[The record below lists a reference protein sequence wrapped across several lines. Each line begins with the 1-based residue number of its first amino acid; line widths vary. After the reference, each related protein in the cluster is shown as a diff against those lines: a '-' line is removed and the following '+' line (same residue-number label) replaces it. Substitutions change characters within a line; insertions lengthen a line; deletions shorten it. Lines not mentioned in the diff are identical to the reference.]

1 MIDKARKETVRFIL
15 TRLRE
20 KGFQAYIVGGAVRDI
35 MRQETPDDFD
45 ILTNASIKQINSLF
59 SDQNARTVGKAFPIC
74 MVNGIEVSS
83 GRAEFDT
90 ASFPES
96 DLAKRDFTLNAM
108 AFDPV
113 SKRIIDPF
121 NGRKDLEDAVIRF
134 TRDPEKRIHEDP
146 VRMIRACRFVAL
158 INGSFSLSSLNL
170 ILACKGLLDKDIAK
184 ERIRHEI
191 MKALGLK
198 KPSLFFKALKKTGLL
213 SKILPSLD
221 RCHDLDGGPHHGET
235 VFDHC
240 MLVGDALPR
249 RLPILRLAGFLH
261 DLGKFNAAKISK
273 GQLTFAGHER
283 HTCDVV
289 RDLSALRFPVKDISY
304 IESLI
309 KVHMRPLTDQ
319 TTPEAVRRLLSM
331 LDQYGL
337 DYRDFMRMRIADKK
351 GNLAKKPYTLSEIRS
366 RLAKLFN
373 EMAGQSVLRMNHLAI
388 TGNDIIR
395 ILGIPP
401 GPEVGEIKQILFEK
415 VLDDPELNHYA
426 ELKKQCLSLKIKK

>member
-83 GRAEFDT
+83 GRAGFDT

-170 ILACKGLLDKDIAK
+170 ILACKVCWI
-184 ERIRHEI
+184 
-191 MKALGLK
+191 
-198 KPSLFFKALKKTGLL
+198 
-213 SKILPSLD
+213 KILQK
-221 RCHDLDGGPHHGET
+221 RE
-235 VFDHC
+235 
-240 MLVGDALPR
+240 
-249 RLPILRLAGFLH
+249 
-261 DLGKFNAAKISK
+261 
-273 GQLTFAGHER
+273 
-283 HTCDVV
+283 
-289 RDLSALRFPVKDISY
+289 SAMKS
-304 IESLI
+304 
-309 KVHMRPLTDQ
+309 
-319 TTPEAVRRLLSM
+319 
-331 LDQYGL
+331 
-337 DYRDFMRMRIADKK
+337 
-351 GNLAKKPYTLSEIRS
+351 
-366 RLAKLFN
+366 
-373 EMAGQSVLRMNHLAI
+373 
-388 TGNDIIR
+388 
-395 ILGIPP
+395 
-401 GPEVGEIKQILFEK
+401 
-415 VLDDPELNHYA
+415 
-426 ELKKQCLSLKIKK
+426 